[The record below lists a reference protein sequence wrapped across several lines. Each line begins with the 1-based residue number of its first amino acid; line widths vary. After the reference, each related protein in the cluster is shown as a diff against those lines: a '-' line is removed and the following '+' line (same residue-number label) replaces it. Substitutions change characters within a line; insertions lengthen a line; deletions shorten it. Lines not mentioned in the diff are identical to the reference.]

1 MLPWPLR
8 LQAGV
13 TLAAIFVH
21 WLIWVSLYRIGAL
34 CPYCMAVWAV
44 AIPLFVIVTQRNLRL
59 LPGQT
64 GSRRACTGTW
74 VHAYQT
80 PALVGWFLL
89 VAALS
94 AVRFWDYWIT
104 LLA

>member
-34 CPYCMAVWAV
+34 CPYCMAVWA
-44 AIPLFVIVTQRNLRL
+44 AILPMFVMTLVHIQREKRREAGEGVPHSALGMPLVVVI
-59 LPGQT
+59 
-64 GSRRACTGTW
+64 A
-74 VHAYQT
+74 
-80 PALVGWFLL
+80 WFL
-89 VAALS
+89 AFTALILDQF
-94 AVRFWDYWIT
+94 VF
-104 LLA
+104 